1 MLRNAGKPSNRRTYK
16 SLGRQ
21 ADRFAQEKD
30 MTLEIWLPVF
40 FVVGLVSM
48 ALCVA
53 FLDGCAKI

>member
-1 MLRNAGKPSNRRTYK
+1 MLRNAEKPRNRRTYK